1 MYRLPFVAVVV
12 IAAACCG
19 CKVKSNRPTCP
30 GGACPARQSAEVI
43 PYRTV
48 PLGEVPVMN
57 LPLSARQRNWGGGSC
72 VHASTV
78 MCLRWQGLD
87 ELADWWRRTYAG
99 GEHASGLAAKLDRA
113 GVRFAY
119 VTNGDVA
126 FLEWACRTRRGCG
139 ITYFSNHYI
148 CLVHLDA
155 EKAMLLDN
163 NRIGQFITVPRDE
176 FIRRWKGFGGWA
188 CTPVYSPA
196 PPPAY
201 RQLVSR

>member
-1 MYRLPFVAVVV
+1 MRCSLLFATIV
-12 IAAACCG
+12 IAAGCCG
-19 CKVKSNRPTCP
+19 CKLKSSKPSCP
-30 GGACPARQSAEVI
+30 GGNCPARQVAEVI
-43 PYRTV
+43 PYQTV

-57 LPLSARQRNWGGGSC
+57 LPLSARQQNWGGGSC

-87 ELADWWRRTYAG
+87 ELADWWRRTYSG
-99 GEHASGLAAKLDRA
+99 GEHASGLASKLERA

-119 VTNGDVA
+119 VTNGDPA

-139 ITYFSNHYI
+139 ITYYPNHYI

-155 EKAMLLDN
+155 EQAMLLDN
-163 NRIGQFITVPRDE
+163 NRTGQFITVPRDE
-176 FIRRWKGFGGWA
+176 FIRRWQGYGGWA
-188 CTPVYSPA
+188 CTPIYSPA

-201 RQLVSR
+201 RRITK